1 MLYSDDTI
9 RVDKDYSCMRAYNL
23 IKLTEETLD
32 KCRFNNRTTVGGMN
46 MKFICG
52 ETYNNQTK
60 HISENYQNCGI
71 YIHWRRLEK
80 RVVIPITILVYG
92 VIGWVA
98 SRDNLSIIFDFF
110 HIEQNN
116 IGVAELSGNSADSRK
131 MMLPFGNLF
140 LINKTQKKP
149 NRERRQSK
157 RLEINPSANTENHAC
172 SFCYW
177 WIGISR
183 TGWQKRLY
191 RRKQQA

>member
-71 YIHWRRLEK
+71 YNNYRRLEK

-116 IGVAELSGNSADSRK
+116 IGVAVLCL
-131 MMLPFGNLF
+131 M
-140 LINKTQKKP
+140 
-149 NRERRQSK
+149 
-157 RLEINPSANTENHAC
+157 
-172 SFCYW
+172 
-177 WIGISR
+177 
-183 TGWQKRLY
+183 
-191 RRKQQA
+191 